1 MAKQKVIKPV
11 KVAAP
16 KGATI
21 FDFIDGLTHKKK
33 EWDQWSETDQKKFT
47 VFIVNRWL
55 SMRMEFTELINE
67 FQTYTIGLLRPQETY
82 RLYHE
87 FLPASKGFS
96 KYIKG
101 KSEDKYDKALIVQI
115 AEHYQIGCSEAAD
128 YIELMDS
135 VECERILTLYGY
147 SDGEKKKLLKGIK

>member
-1 MAKQKVIKPV
+1 MTDEK
-11 KVAAP
+11 

-21 FDFIDGLTHKKK
+21 FDFIDGLTHKKR
-33 EWDQWSETDQKKFT
+33 EWSKWSESDQKKFS

-87 FLPASKGFS
+87 FLPASKGFA
-96 KYIKG
+96 KYVKG
-101 KSEDKYDKALIVQI
+101 KSEDKYDKALLAQI
-115 AEHYQIGCSEAAD
+115 AEHYQVSRTEAAD
-128 YIELMDS
+128 YVDLMDKLQ
-135 VECERILTLYGY
+135 CERILSMYGY
-147 SDGEKKKLLKGIK
+147 SDGDKKKLLKGIK